1 MKLNVILENI
11 AIPAKN
17 FQILQK
23 LQDYFITVK
32 PKGEVEMKKGYSKIT
47 EFSDSL
53 RWYELWRGISNAFM
67 AFLEKILIIVGWYH
81 PEESNEG

>member
-1 MKLNVILENI
+1 MNEFVKFAGKNLKLNVILENI

-32 PKGEVEMKKGYSKIT
+32 PKGEVEMKIIEPSVELMRDFDNLERKI
-47 EFSDSL
+47 
-53 RWYELWRGISNAFM
+53 AC
-67 AFLEKILIIVGWYH
+67 H
-81 PEESNEG
+81 C

>member
-1 MKLNVILENI
+1 MLSAFARTTDFRAV
-11 AIPAKN
+11 
-17 FQILQK
+17 
-23 LQDYFITVK
+23 
-32 PKGEVEMKKGYSKIT
+32 KGEVEMKKGYSKIT